1 MSLGLPFFLA
11 FTVYGVLSPYLSV
24 LVRDLGYSPT
34 VVGLLLGLFEVAG
47 IFGPFLL
54 GRLSDGLGRYRPGLA
69 IALALVLAALWP
81 LSTLHHPAASA
92 LSLVVLA
99 VGVRSILPLL
109 DAAAT
114 LALGKTGDYGKV
126 RTIGSVSFVLMALF
140 LQAAPVFKPNT
151 HGNIA
156 LWTGITAFAFLLSLP
171 LLPDRGPAFSAAQDA
186 AVRPGSGVR
195 AGARAGAATASET
208 GAAAGRSAWSPVFIA
223 GLVMIGFGR
232 LAMAPIASF
241 FSLYV
246 VEELKWDAV
255 GLMWAVSAGSEI
267 PLMFLSGLA
276 IRRFG
281 APRLLAFSIAA
292 VALRLGVYALFPS
305 PAGAVSGQLLHSLCY
320 GLFHPAA
327 VAFVATHVPPE
338 RRAVGLS
345 MYLSLGVGLPTF
357 LGSSLGGFIVDA
369 AGYRVLFA
377 SYILFAAVGLVL
389 YGLFRRRLEAP
400 VRS

>member
-47 IFGPFLL
+47 IVGPFLL

-69 IALALVLAALWP
+69 IALALVLASLWP
-81 LSTLHHPAASA
+81 LSFLHHPAVSA

-99 VGVRSILPLL
+99 VGARSIIPLL

-114 LALGKTGDYGKV
+114 LSLGRMGDYGKV

-156 LWTGITAFAFLLSLP
+156 LWTGIAAFAFLLSLP

-186 AVRPGSGVR
+186 AVLPGSG
-195 AGARAGAATASET
+195 AAAASET
-208 GAAAGRSAWSPVFIA
+208 GAAAGRSAWSPAFIA

-267 PLMFLSGLA
+267 PLMFLSALA

-292 VALRLGVYALFPS
+292 VALRLAVYALFPS

-377 SYILFAAVGLVL
+377 SYILFAVVGLAL

-400 VRS
+400 VRSWGL